1 MVFLILLLLIL
12 LLPCVSASST
22 VGGYNSLSCR
32 GPLGLMFPLGIE
44 NVAGLSSA
52 QILWFYNIIG
62 VGLLFL
68 MGACAS
74 ERNLRHFGILLPLIA
89 AMLVFFG
96 WLQAPNPTTSWSI
109 ILGCGFIGGLMYY
122 KESLREGWGI
132 GGPGSTLLNIA
143 VYLIIFQCIV
153 GIVNNPAY
161 GLFEQQAVPIPAE
174 YQSIDLKGQVNAMTN
189 TGGMWE
195 SLISYGSVFVTMAI
209 GAVKAFFA
217 IVQAILLFSVTVT
230 QAFPIL
236 ASSPFVLAL
245 IVAFQIGEWILF
257 AKLAYDSFYLKS
269 PWVDF

>member
-1 MVFLILLLLIL
+1 MGVLCLLSIS
-12 LLPCVSASST
+12 PSVSAAV
-22 VGGYNSLSCR
+22 VGGFNSLTCR
-32 GPLGLMFPLGIE
+32 GPMGILFPLGIE
-44 NVAGLSSA
+44 NVPGLSSA

-62 VGLLFL
+62 VGILFL

-74 ERNLRHFGILLPLIA
+74 ERNLRHFGLILPLIA
-89 AMLVFFG
+89 ALLVFLG
-96 WLQAPNPTTSWSI
+96 WLQAPNPVTTWSI
-109 ILGCGFIGGLMYY
+109 ILGCGFLGGLMYY

-153 GIVNNPAY
+153 GIVNNPAI
-161 GLFEQQAVPIPAE
+161 GLFDQQAVPIPSE
-174 YQSIDLKGQVNAMTN
+174 YQSIDLKGQVNSLTN
-189 TGGMWE
+189 TGGAWQE
-195 SLISYGSVFVTMAI
+195 LISYGSVFITMTI

-217 IVQAILLFSVTVT
+217 ILQAVLLFSVTVT

-257 AKLAYDSFYLKS
+257 AKLVYDSYYLKS